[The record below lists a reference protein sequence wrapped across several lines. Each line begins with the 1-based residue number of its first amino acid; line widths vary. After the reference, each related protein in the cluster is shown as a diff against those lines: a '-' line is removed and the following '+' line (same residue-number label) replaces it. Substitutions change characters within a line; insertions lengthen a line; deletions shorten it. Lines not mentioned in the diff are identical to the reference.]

1 MGFRSTPR
9 NRGASK
15 EPAMRIG
22 IIGGAERTEPQLK
35 RLASDAGH
43 ELEFHAGHMSSCGA
57 ASLEALV
64 ARCDLV
70 LITTDV
76 NSHAAVKAARGIART
91 RGTTALMLR
100 RLGVGRFTELLQDLS
115 QTRLASGV

>member
-1 MGFRSTPR
+1 
-9 NRGASK
+9 
-15 EPAMRIG
+15 MRIG

-35 RLASDAGH
+35 RLAFDAGH
-43 ELEFHAGHMSSCGA
+43 EVEFHPGHMSSCGA

-64 ARCDLV
+64 TRCDVV

-76 NSHAAVKAARGIART
+76 NSHAAVKAARGWARA

-100 RLGVGRFTELLQDLS
+100 RVGVGRFSELMQSLS
-115 QTRLASGV
+115 QGQVASSAL